1 MFLRFPW
8 MTKFILF
15 NRSYVQ
21 LGTKILRHLK
31 QMFPSKFH
39 IKEILQNLQKNQ
51 HIDDWS
57 IIGRAT
63 KVVKFIC
70 SYDFHYVVNKA
81 WVIVHILFVV
91 VISSRTL
98 HHLLFCFTVGTGKRE
113 EVCKYVSLY
122 ISALFVC
129 ILSLDSISINLRMIR
144 LKTEKVSAKQKISRG
159 NDRTELISL
168 IEKMMIKYNWRKTAP
183 STFGFLTHSL
193 PIRIHNHHVTASVI
207 ILQYYLSSIDRICN

>member
-70 SYDFHYVVNKA
+70 SYDLHYVVNKA

-98 HHLLFCFTVGTGKRE
+98 HTICCIALLWELGRE
-113 EVCKYVSLY
+113 RRFVNMYLY
-122 ISALFVC
+122 IYQFYLCASWVLTV
-129 ILSLDSISINLRMIR
+129 
-144 LKTEKVSAKQKISRG
+144 
-159 NDRTELISL
+159 
-168 IEKMMIKYNWRKTAP
+168 
-183 STFGFLTHSL
+183 FL
-193 PIRIHNHHVTASVI
+193 
-207 ILQYYLSSIDRICN
+207 

>member
-129 ILSLDSISINLRMIR
+129 ILTVFLSIWGWFDWKPKKWVQNKRSREDWTHIIDWENDDKIQLEKDRSLHFR
-144 LKTEKVSAKQKISRG
+144 LS
-159 NDRTELISL
+159 
-168 IEKMMIKYNWRKTAP
+168 Y
-183 STFGFLTHSL
+183 TFIT
-193 PIRIHNHHVTASVI
+193 
-207 ILQYYLSSIDRICN
+207 Y